1 MDHKERNDRFTK
13 LEERFK
19 GYEVYDPQGE
29 KIGTADDLFMNE
41 NDQPEYFGVKTGL
54 LGMLGM
60 RSTLLPIEVCTV
72 DEERRV
78 IEVSESKDHIKDAPS
93 FDGEDITPEYE
104 NTVRSHFG
112 LEGSQISTDRP
123 SYGPHYPSDRVEE
136 DYAAREHTDFG
147 VGERE
152 EYRERPGVAG
162 KPQDDTATT
171 AEPRADT
178 VTIRVEDT
186 VVSKLASI
194 TAQEVE
200 GVQMGRGTARSVGG
214 FVKSVADA
222 GGGSQTRGVSAEV
235 SEEEAAIELDM
246 AIEYG
251 KSIPQV
257 TEAVRRNVIRRVENL
272 VGLRVTEVNIAVN
285 DILLPEERPM
295 QEEQWELQ
303 REAREQEQRA

>member
-1 MDHKERNDRFTK
+1 VDHKERNDGFTK
-13 LEERFK
+13 LEEKLK

-41 NDQPEYFGVKTGL
+41 NDQPEYIGVKTGL

-60 RSTLLPIEVCTV
+60 RSTLLPINVCTV

-78 IEVSESKDHIKDAPS
+78 IEVSEPKDRVKDAPS
-93 FDGEDITPEYE
+93 FDGEEITPEYE

-112 LEGSQISTDRP
+112 LEGSQISTERG
-123 SYGPHYPSDRVEE
+123 SYGQQYPSERVEE
-136 DYAAREHTDFG
+136 DYAAGERTDSG

-152 EYRERPGVAG
+152 EYRERPGAAG
-162 KPQDDTATT
+162 KPQADTATT
-171 AEPRADT
+171 AKSRADT
-178 VTIRVEDT
+178 VTIRIEDT
-186 VVSKLASI
+186 VVSKVAGI

-214 FVKSVADA
+214 FVNSVG

-235 SEEEAAIELDM
+235 GEEEAAIDLDM
-246 AIEYG
+246 AVEYG

-257 TEAVRRNVIRRVENL
+257 TEAVRRSVINGVENM
-272 VGLRVTEVNIAVN
+272 VGLRVNEVNIRVN
-285 DILLPEERPM
+285 DVLLPEE
-295 QEEQWELQ
+295 
-303 REAREQEQRA
+303 